1 MIRATFVAVNP
12 SGLLDNLRAMVHN
25 SGRWEMAYRHTGAGL
40 MTTAT
45 MSKSEIRERHAMCL
59 QSLRKAIREGDG
71 DTAKQA
77 VERMAELNS
86 MLEKKLQVSGLGYV
100 ERPIDT
106 RQYGPNGEDVYLDMG
121 NA

>member
-1 MIRATFVAVNP
+1 
-12 SGLLDNLRAMVHN
+12 
-25 SGRWEMAYRHTGAGL
+25 